1 MSVIPA
7 IIKDNKPVCPYCER
21 ETKELKVV
29 DVEVALVDNK
39 KHFELEAKCLRCNRK
54 TYYFLDLEMFK
65 RKSISKNS
73 KRFEK
78 AEQ

>member
-1 MSVIPA
+1 MPA
-7 IIKDNKPVCPYCER
+7 IISKNKPICPYCKGQG
-21 ETKELKVV
+21 KELKVV